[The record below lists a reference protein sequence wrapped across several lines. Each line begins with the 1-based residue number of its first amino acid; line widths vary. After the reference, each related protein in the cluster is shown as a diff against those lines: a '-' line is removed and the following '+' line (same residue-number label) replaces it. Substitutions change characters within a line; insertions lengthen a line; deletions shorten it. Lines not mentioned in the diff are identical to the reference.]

1 MTVKELIKVLKKC
14 PQNAQVYVYSESSDI
29 DIGTNYSPVFIDLD
43 DNVCIFCDIDEK
55 RFVKTYIAK
64 QLTNS

>member
-14 PQNAQVYVYSESSDI
+14 PQNAQVYVHYESSDI
-29 DIGTNYSPVFIDLD
+29 DIGIYYSPIFIDLD
-43 DNVCIFCDIDEK
+43 DNVCIFCDVDEK

>member
-14 PQNAQVYVYSESSDI
+14 PQNAQIYVHYESENI
-29 DIGTNYSPVFIDLD
+29 DIGTNYSPVFIDLN

-55 RFVKTYIAK
+55 RFLKTYVLN
-64 QLTNS
+64 QLTNF